1 MANEELRETV
11 ARLVE
16 ELLDEALRR
25 DDFINKFVN
34 VMKGALG
41 EYLKARYAANNG
53 FAHDAETAHW
63 DKEVDEHFMFRFA
76 QLVIVKTKGQFD
88 VKKAFAEAME
98 DLTALTPNYL
108 AWAKRKVAEVKSFKL
123 DERTMVEVPDSD
135 VDEFYARCWNEFETR
150 RRR

>member
-1 MANEELRETV
+1 MTDEKLRE
-11 ARLVE
+11 LVE
-16 ELLDEALRR
+16 QIVGEILDEATHRKEYVERITDCLSG
-25 DDFINKFVN
+25 V
-34 VMKGALG
+34 LG
-41 EYLKARYAANNG
+41 EHLKARYAANNG
-53 FAHDAETAHW
+53 FDHDAETIHW

-76 QLVIVKTKGQFD
+76 RLVSLKTKGKFD
-88 VKKAFAEAME
+88 PKKAFAEAME
-98 DLTALTPNYL
+98 DLAALTPNYL